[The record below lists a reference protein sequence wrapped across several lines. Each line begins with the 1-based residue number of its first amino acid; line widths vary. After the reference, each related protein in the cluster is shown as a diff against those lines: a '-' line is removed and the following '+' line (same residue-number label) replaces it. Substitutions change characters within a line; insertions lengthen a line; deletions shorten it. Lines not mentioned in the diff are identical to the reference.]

1 MLVLIIQYILRKCI
15 YESFNYWG
23 AGFIGSHISER
34 LTNEGVEVHVI
45 DNLSTGRLENIHFIP
60 KEHFYLKD
68 ITDVTFVSELIKK
81 NNLIISF
88 T

>member
-1 MLVLIIQYILRKCI
+1 M
-15 YESFNYWG
+15 G
-23 AGFIGSHISER
+23 HISER

-68 ITDVTFVSELIKK
+68 ITDVTFVSELIKRT
-81 NNLIISF
+81 I
-88 T
+88 